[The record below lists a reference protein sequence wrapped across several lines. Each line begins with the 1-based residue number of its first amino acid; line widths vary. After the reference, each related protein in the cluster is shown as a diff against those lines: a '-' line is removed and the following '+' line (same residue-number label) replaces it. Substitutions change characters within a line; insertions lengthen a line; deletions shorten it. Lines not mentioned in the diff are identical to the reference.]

1 LLGLAFTS
9 MPVKGWF
16 CKGSVAASRGAS
28 PGNNCHDEL
37 KTRLPTIATAAT
49 VYAKQEP
56 QPKCCATV
64 TNLFTYGF

>member
-1 LLGLAFTS
+1 LVFGTTLS
-9 MPVKGWF
+9 K
-16 CKGSVAASRGAS
+16 ASEGRVFA
-28 PGNNCHDEL
+28 PDM
-37 KTRLPTIATAAT
+37 RLPTIATAAT